1 MKEFIMN
8 WKILQD
14 RAYVPYSG
22 KSEVCVSLD
31 EKGFAHAGVRIENG
45 AFPDTISCFQAS
57 IYACLSIGE
66 NVVEIIIPS
75 KELLN
80 HPQLVYLKSEYQ
92 FKITVKEEL
101 PELNWAP
108 TFSEKSE
115 ITLDDLKTLLPYP
128 KIKESDFPVVCFIK
142 TEKGSISGVNIENTD
157 WRMGLCAERVAISRA
172 ISNGAASLGEMY
184 IFAPKATY
192 GTPCGA
198 CRQVINE
205 HLPNERL
212 FMYHGDETHSEIIAQ
227 YLLPHSFMSSSLKK
241 F

>member
-75 KELLN
+75 EELLN
-80 HPQLVYLKSEYQ
+80 HPQLVYLKNEYH
-92 FKITVKEEL
+92 FKITVMVEL

-115 ITLDDLKTLLPYP
+115 IT
-128 KIKESDFPVVCFIK
+128 
-142 TEKGSISGVNIENTD
+142 
-157 WRMGLCAERVAISRA
+157 
-172 ISNGAASLGEMY
+172 
-184 IFAPKATY
+184 
-192 GTPCGA
+192 
-198 CRQVINE
+198 
-205 HLPNERL
+205 
-212 FMYHGDETHSEIIAQ
+212 
-227 YLLPHSFMSSSLKK
+227 
-241 F
+241 